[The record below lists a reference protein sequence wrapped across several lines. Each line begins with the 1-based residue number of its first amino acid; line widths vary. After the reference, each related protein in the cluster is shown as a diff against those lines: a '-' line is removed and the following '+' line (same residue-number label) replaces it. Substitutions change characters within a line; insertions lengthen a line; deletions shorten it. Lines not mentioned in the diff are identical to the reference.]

1 MNEVFVSIWIILTK
15 IILNKTSKLQ
25 KFIEKFKTYK
35 TIADFFFESY
45 IYMVKVEKDDE
56 QSSSVPW
63 RKSNNFFL
71 DGQDQAP
78 TQM

>member
-56 QSSSVPW
+56 QSIQESHDHQQGEKERW
-63 RKSNNFFL
+63 
-71 DGQDQAP
+71 D
-78 TQM
+78 